1 MPHLIIDTF
10 DLIEQALRAQCLGV
24 ILLEVHSLVVQGLEV
39 CFLVLLTPDL
49 VEALLGLPPL
59 LLLGL
64 QPVGRGAQCL
74 TAGPSCDPW
83 RRAQLPH
90 SNYTFGLRGNKQASM
105 REVKAEGYP
114 VLAGLGYSKKA
125 SSQKQN
131 NK

>member
-10 DLIEQALRAQCLGV
+10 DLIEQALRAQRLGV

-39 CFLVLLTPDL
+39 CLLVLLTPDL
-49 VEALLGLPPL
+49 IEALLGLPPL

-74 TAGPSCDPW
+74 IARPYCDLQGYPW

-90 SNYTFGLRGNKQASM
+90 SNYTFDLHGTEQASM
-105 REVKAEGYP
+105 RE
-114 VLAGLGYSKKA
+114 S
-125 SSQKQN
+125 
-131 NK
+131 